1 MECLDIQMKYE
12 KDSVIWM
19 TVGLDAKV
27 SDLYEKL
34 GRCCI
39 LDNGVSEKFKLI
51 KNQEEQRTFLK
62 NAYAE
67 KKVFLILDDVWEKP
81 KYDHHDMLYWL
92 DISRGPGSAT
102 LITSRSKSVLCK
114 VQAKVEVVL
123 SLPKEESWK
132 LFCCHAFESDGALP
146 TTLEELARD
155 VCEEC
160 KGLPLALKVIGSAM
174 ADKAT
179 VAEWRCAL
187 HDLRRSKPIV
197 DSNVDD
203 ELFGRLELSY
213 KELKDDATRICFL
226 YFAAF
231 PEDYEIEADKLL
243 RMWVAE
249 ELFGLDLSVE
259 EAKDK
264 ARAHLEI
271 LVRRSLIDWNQ
282 GSKYVHIY
290 DVLRDLAMHII
301 GKAERGE
308 CGYECFFQS
317 RKENAIIPETEL
329 LKDLKRMSF
338 MSCNICKWPEDLQMP
353 HLKVC
358 ILREISDIQRELL
371 TDIFKKMP
379 NLKFLDLSSNNL
391 LDGQVPYFGSLVS
404 LTHLELQRNPFH
416 EFPMSVVNLY
426 KLVSLNVAKCGSL
439 EALPESIGNLNS
451 LVDLDLNICRSLKAL
466 PKSIGNLNSLVKLNL
481 RDCQSLEALPKS
493 IGNLNSLVDL
503 DLFRCRSLKAL
514 PKSIGN
520 LNSLVDLDLFR

>member
-1 MECLDIQMKYE
+1 MAYRCKVECNELVAKLESVRPLVEQVNDNSSQGNEACTLWLSGFQSLLERAKVVTNECMLESRWSRRKRMVKFWRWKKLPSLVMKISSDIEEARSNTSLVTLGIVLSMHIPKQVEAFSFVKQGTPSLIVGVDEHFKKLRMSILQSHGGDKASHFGLQGRGGAGKTLLAQMLNNDDDIQMKYG
-12 KDSVIWM
+12 KDPVIWM

-81 KYDHHDMLYWL
+81 KYDHHDMLYWV
-92 DISRGPGSAT
+92 DIPRGPGSAT

-123 SLPKEESWK
+123 WLPKEESWK
-132 LFCCHAFESDGALP
+132 LFCCHAFESGGALL

-231 PEDYEIEADKLL
+231 P
-243 RMWVAE
+243 
-249 ELFGLDLSVE
+249 
-259 EAKDK
+259 
-264 ARAHLEI
+264 
-271 LVRRSLIDWNQ
+271 
-282 GSKYVHIY
+282 
-290 DVLRDLAMHII
+290 
-301 GKAERGE
+301 
-308 CGYECFFQS
+308 
-317 RKENAIIPETEL
+317 
-329 LKDLKRMSF
+329 
-338 MSCNICKWPEDLQMP
+338 
-353 HLKVC
+353 
-358 ILREISDIQRELL
+358 
-371 TDIFKKMP
+371 
-379 NLKFLDLSSNNL
+379 
-391 LDGQVPYFGSLVS
+391 
-404 LTHLELQRNPFH
+404 
-416 EFPMSVVNLY
+416 
-426 KLVSLNVAKCGSL
+426 
-439 EALPESIGNLNS
+439 
-451 LVDLDLNICRSLKAL
+451 
-466 PKSIGNLNSLVKLNL
+466 
-481 RDCQSLEALPKS
+481 
-493 IGNLNSLVDL
+493 
-503 DLFRCRSLKAL
+503 
-514 PKSIGN
+514 
-520 LNSLVDLDLFR
+520 